1 MVRIHQILPYV
12 FFYSKRAV
20 SNRAYKKMSLFWLA
34 SFAKIAFLMMLL
46 VIVPRLQVA
55 SAQNAQQASEE
66 GKRVYEKSC
75 AHCHGT
81 EGRGDGSAAENLLP
95 KPRDFTRGLYKIR
108 STEAGEL
115 PTDQDLFDIITKGM
129 PGSSMPGWETA
140 LSANERWEVVAY
152 IKTFYDGFKEQEAPP
167 RQISLE
173 GKIGYAEE
181 SVDIGK
187 GLYTELGCVE
197 CHGNVGR
204 GDGTSAPTLTDEW
217 GFQTWPANLTQSWNF
232 RGGSEPEDIFK
243 RFIGGIA
250 GSPMPAF
257 EGDSFP
263 GFGLTAEESK
273 RLTELD
279 NKDEMTEAEEEESA
293 QLYEKT
299 DAAVDLALNLA
310 EGTELSAEE
319 QQIYAEAMK
328 VVYEKSWHLTN
339 YVKSLAPERR
349 PAPAI
354 GNNVLR
360 SQYVAGALPA
370 KTDTAWDTLEP
381 SHFPLV
387 GQVVI
392 EPRQF
397 NPTIDSVNVK
407 SFYNDTE
414 VAFLFTWDDRTHTTA
429 EEDEETGNML
439 EDALAIQ
446 FPVKVPQGPTAP
458 KPYFLWGGRLPVYLW
473 QWEASAPDQVTEL
486 TAKGINSAEVQ
497 AAQSDIQA
505 AGSYTTGQYT
515 LWVKRS
521 LKTDDKKDLQLEPGV
536 FVPIA
541 FSAWDGANGDINTK
555 RVISSWYAFVLEPV
569 PSSKRFIYP
578 PLVALLS
585 VGLLLG
591 LRGFVQRR
599 NSEE

>member
-1 MVRIHQILPYV
+1 MIRRYQNTIFLILLL
-12 FFYSKRAV
+12 A
-20 SNRAYKKMSLFWLA
+20 LA
-34 SFAKIAFLMMLL
+34 SVFS
-46 VIVPRLQVA
+46 VA
-55 SAQNAQQASEE
+55 DAQNAPEASEE

-81 EGRGDGSAAENLLP
+81 EGRGEGSAAENLLP
-95 KPRDFTRGLYKIR
+95 RPRDFTRGLYKIR
-108 STEAGEL
+108 STEAGQV
-115 PTDQDLFDIITKGM
+115 PTDQDLFDIITEGM

-152 IKTFYDGFKEQEAPP
+152 IKTFYDGFKESTAP
-167 RQISLE
+167 RQIDLSSKIAYSE
-173 GKIGYAEE
+173 QSVETGKA
-181 SVDIGK
+181 
-187 GLYTELGCVE
+187 LYTELGCVE

-217 GFQTWPANLTQSWNF
+217 GFQTWPANLAQGWNF
-232 RGGSEPEDIFK
+232 RGGSDTEDIFK

-257 EGDSFP
+257 EGDSFLH
-263 GFGLTAEESK
+263 FGLTSEESK
-273 RLTELD
+273 RLTELE
-279 NKDEMTEAEEEESA
+279 NKDELTEAEDEESA
-293 QLYEKT
+293 AFYEKM
-299 DAAVDLALNLA
+299 DVAVDIALRIT
-310 EGTELSAEE
+310 EGDTLNAADRQTFEN
-319 QQIYAEAMK
+319 AMK
-328 VVYEKSWHLTN
+328 VVYEKSWHLAN
-339 YVKSLAPERR
+339 YVKSLSPEKR

-360 SQYVAGALPA
+360 AQYVGGELPA
-370 KTDTAWDTLEP
+370 LGDAAWETLK
-381 SHFPLV
+381 SSYFPLV
-387 GQVVI
+387 GQVII

-407 SFYNDTE
+407 AFYNDTE

-429 EEDEETGNML
+429 LADEETGKVL

-473 QWEASAPDQVTEL
+473 HWKASAPEQVTEL
-486 TAKGINSAEVQ
+486 TAKGINNAEVQ

-505 AGSYTTGQYT
+505 QGTYTEGQYN
-515 LWVKRS
+515 LWVKRA

-541 FSAWDGANGDINTK
+541 FSAWDGANGDVDAK
-555 RVISSWYAFVLEPV
+555 RVISSWYTFVLEPV
-569 PSSKRFIYP
+569 PSSRRFIYP

-585 VGLLLG
+585 VGALFG
-591 LRGFVQRR
+591 LRGFVRRR
-599 NSEE
+599 NS

>member
-1 MVRIHQILPYV
+1 MRNRNVVSLLMLILGMLCV
-12 FFYSKRAV
+12 FT
-20 SNRAYKKMSLFWLA
+20 LA
-34 SFAKIAFLMMLL
+34 H
-46 VIVPRLQVA
+46 
-55 SAQNAQQASEE
+55 AQNAPEASEK
-66 GKRVYEKSC
+66 GKEVYEQSC

-115 PTDQDLFDIITKGM
+115 PTDQDLFDIITIGM
-129 PGSSMPGWETA
+129 PGSSMPGWKTA
-140 LSANERWEVVAY
+140 LSADDRWEVVAY
-152 IKTFYDGFKEQEAPP
+152 IKTFYDGFKEAETPP
-167 RQISLE
+167 KQITLA
-173 GKIGYAEE
+173 GKIPYAEQ
-181 SVDIGK
+181 SVETGK
-187 GLYTELGCVE
+187 ALYTELGCIE

-217 GFQTWPANLTQSWNF
+217 GFQTWPANLAQSWNF
-232 RGGSEPEDIFK
+232 RGGVDPEDIFK

-293 QLYEKT
+293 QLYEKN
-299 DAAVDLALNLA
+299 DAVVDLALNLA
-310 EGTELSAEE
+310 EGTELTPEE
-319 QQIYAEAMK
+319 KQIYDDAMK
-328 VVYEKSWHLTN
+328 VVYEKSWHLAN
-339 YVKSLAPERR
+339 YVKSLAPEER
-349 PAPAI
+349 PEAAI

-360 SQYVAGALPA
+360 SQYVQGELPGIEDA
-370 KTDTAWDTLEP
+370 AWETLQ
-381 SHFPLV
+381 SKYFPLV

-414 VAFLFTWDDRTHTTA
+414 VAFLFTWDDRTHTTG
-429 EEDEETGNML
+429 DETDETTGKPL
-439 EDALAIQ
+439 EDALAVQ
-446 FPVKVPQGPTAP
+446 FPVRVPQGPTAP

-473 QWEASAPDQVTEL
+473 HWKASAPDQVTEL
-486 TAKGINSAEVQ
+486 TAKGISNAEVQ
-497 AAQSDIQA
+497 EAQGELQTQNV
-505 AGSYTTGQYT
+505 YTDGQYK
-515 LWVKRS
+515 LWVRRA
-521 LKTDDKKDLQLEPGV
+521 LKTDDKKDLQLEPSV

-541 FSAWDGANGDINTK
+541 FSAWDGANGDVDTK
-555 RVISSWYAFVLEPV
+555 RGMSSWYTFVLEPV
-569 PSSKRFIYP
+569 PSSRRFVYP
-578 PLVALLS
+578 PLIAILS
-585 VGLLLG
+585 LGLLFG
-591 LRGFVQRR
+591 LRAVVQRR
-599 NSEE
+599 NS

>member
-1 MVRIHQILPYV
+1 MKNRNVVLLMLVLGILCV
-12 FFYSKRAV
+12 LTLGR
-20 SNRAYKKMSLFWLA
+20 
-34 SFAKIAFLMMLL
+34 
-46 VIVPRLQVA
+46 
-55 SAQNAQQASEE
+55 AQNAPEASEK
-66 GKRVYEKSC
+66 GKAVYENSC

-108 STEAGEL
+108 STEAREL
-115 PTDQDLFDIITKGM
+115 PTDQDLFDIITEGM

-140 LSANERWEVVAY
+140 LSANDRWEVVAY
-152 IKTFYDGFKEQEAPP
+152 IKTFHDGFKEAEAPP
-167 RQISLE
+167 KQITLA
-173 GKIGYAEE
+173 GKVSYSEQ
-181 SVDIGK
+181 SVEIGK
-187 GLYTELGCVE
+187 ELYIELGCVE

-204 GDGTSAPTLTDEW
+204 GDGTSAPDLTDEW
-217 GFQTWPANLTQSWNF
+217 GFQTWPANLAQGWTF
-232 RGGSEPEDIFK
+232 RGGADTEDIFK

-257 EGDSFP
+257 EGDTFP

-293 QLYEKT
+293 QLYEKY
-299 DAAVDLALNLA
+299 DAAVGMALNLA
-310 EGTELSAEE
+310 EGTELTAEE
-319 QQIYAEAMK
+319 KQIYDDAMK
-328 VVYEKSWHLTN
+328 VVYEKSWHLAN
-339 YVKSLAPERR
+339 YVKSLSPEKR
-349 PAPAI
+349 PESAI

-360 SQYVAGALPA
+360 AQYVQGALPPMDDA
-370 KTDTAWDTLEP
+370 AWETLQ
-381 SHFPLV
+381 SRYFPLV

-414 VAFLFTWDDRTHTTA
+414 VAFLFTWDDRTHTVGDET
-429 EEDEETGNML
+429 DEETGKTL

-473 QWEASAPDQVTEL
+473 HWKASAPEQVTEL
-486 TAKGINSAEVQ
+486 TAKGINNAEVQ
-497 AAQSDIQA
+497 EAQAELQVQSA
-505 AGSYTTGQYT
+505 YTDGQYK
-515 LWVKRS
+515 LWVKRA
-521 LKTDDKKDLQLEPGV
+521 LKTDDKKDLQLDPGV

-541 FSAWDGANGDINTK
+541 FSAWDGANGDVDTK
-555 RVISSWYAFVLEPV
+555 RVMTSWYAFVLEPV
-569 PSSKRFIYP
+569 PSSRRFVYP
-578 PLVALLS
+578 PLIAILS
-585 VGLLLG
+585 LGLLFG
-591 LRGFVQRR
+591 LRAVVQRR